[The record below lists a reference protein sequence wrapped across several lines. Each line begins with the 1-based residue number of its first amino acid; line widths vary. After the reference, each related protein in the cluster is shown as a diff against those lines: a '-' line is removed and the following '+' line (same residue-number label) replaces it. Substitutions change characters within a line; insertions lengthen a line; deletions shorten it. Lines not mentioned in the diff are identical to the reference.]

1 MQNLDIKIMNDKEML
16 SSAYRLAAFLE
27 MDDTIFT
34 HLSVRACD
42 QDDAF
47 FLPAFGTLFE
57 EVTSNNLK
65 KVILASAHDE
75 TNPAGAILHSAIYE
89 VRPDV
94 GAIVH
99 LHTPAAIAVS
109 ALEEG
114 LLPLS
119 QFAMLFYKRL
129 GYHVFEGI
137 SLDTGEKRRFQ
148 ESLGQKNVL
157 LLRNHGLVTV
167 ARNMPHAFML
177 AFYLERSCQIQLSAQ
192 ATGQKLH
199 LPTPEVCE
207 HTAQQF
213 EGPERLSLERA
224 FDALLRRMGRSER
237 FLQL

>member
-1 MQNLDIKIMNDKEML
+1 MHALDLKAMSDKEIL

-34 HLSVRACD
+34 HLSVRD
-42 QDDAF
+42 SYQDDAF

-57 EVTSNNLK
+57 EVTSDNLK
-65 KVILASAHDE
+65 KVILAKAHDE
-75 TNPAGAILHSAIYE
+75 TNPAGAILHSALYE

-119 QFAMLFYKRL
+119 QFAMLFYRRL
-129 GYHVFEGI
+129 GYHIFEGI
-137 SLDTGEKRRFQ
+137 SLDAAEKKRFQ
-148 ESLGQKNVL
+148 SSLGKKNAL

-192 ATGQKLH
+192 ATGQDLC

-224 FDALLRRMGRSER
+224 FYALLRRMGRGER
-237 FLQL
+237 LL